1 MKREDL
7 KSAFWGYQKLSV
19 CQYITTLEEEFSAKL
34 LEKEAE
40 YQKILSQKQQNIQQL
55 EEEVRTLRER
65 CEAQQHEQLLIANT
79 LMEAQRYAE
88 LLKQE
93 TEKREQELQAQ
104 LKAAAARQEH
114 SLQQYDAQIQ
124 QLRETLRTML
134 EEMDR
139 SAEELSQRAE
149 EVKAA
154 APMRNMLLFSRKKGP
169 VA

>member
-19 CQYITTLEEEFSAKL
+19 CQYITTLEEEFSSKL

-40 YQKILSQKQQNIQQL
+40 YQKILSQEHQKVQQL

-65 CEAQQHEQLLIANT
+65 CEAQQREQLLISDT

-93 TEKREQELQAQ
+93 TEKREQELQTQ
-104 LKAAAARQEH
+104 LKTAAAKQEH
-114 SLQQYDAQIQ
+114 ALQQYEAQVQ
-124 QLRETLRTML
+124 QLREALRAML
-134 EEMDR
+134 QEMDH
-139 SAEELSQRAE
+139 SAEEMSERIE
-149 EVKAA
+149 HTKAA
-154 APMRNMLLFSRKKGP
+154 APERNMLLFSRKKEP